1 MRKYTFIIALFC
13 GISVLFAQNEKELQ
27 KAKEMYKNFAYVD
40 AIKIYESIAK
50 KGFVN
55 QDILENLGN
64 SYYYNAEYKK
74 ALPWYKQL
82 FENKKY
88 KIKPEYYYRYAQ
100 VLKSVGKYDEAN
112 KLMSQFA
119 ELTGNNDT
127 RAILY
132 EENKDY
138 REVIES
144 NSGRLQLHPV
154 AINTE

>member
-100 VLKSVGKYDEAN
+100 VLKSVGK
-112 KLMSQFA
+112 
-119 ELTGNNDT
+119 
-127 RAILY
+127 
-132 EENKDY
+132 
-138 REVIES
+138 
-144 NSGRLQLHPV
+144 
-154 AINTE
+154 